1 MIKMKKCLKIIILVL
16 IFSFL
21 ISSQYSIFA
30 TDKDEEATIDTS
42 ITGDSF
48 TKALNPD
55 GISGTAEQLSN
66 PFVKFIHQV
75 VNPILGF
82 IQIIG
87 GILTVVSI
95 ALFGFGMLL
104 TGNEHLSG
112 ELGLRMMGGPH
123 GGGGPEAK
131 LELLNFGRRLLI
143 GAVLLFCSASIV
155 KFVFYVFNK

>member
-16 IFSFL
+16 IFSFF

-66 PFVKFIHQV
+66 PFVK
-75 VNPILGF
+75 
-82 IQIIG
+82 
-87 GILTVVSI
+87 
-95 ALFGFGMLL
+95 LF
-104 TGNEHLSG
+104 T
-112 ELGLRMMGGPH
+112 
-123 GGGGPEAK
+123 K
-131 LELLNFGRRLLI
+131 L
-143 GAVLLFCSASIV
+143 
-155 KFVFYVFNK
+155 

>member
-112 ELGLRMMGGPH
+112 ELGLRMMGGLH

-155 KFVFYVFNK
+155 KFVFYVFNI

>member
-1 MIKMKKCLKIIILVL
+1 MKKCLKIIILVL
-16 IFSFL
+16 IFSFF

-143 GAVLLFCSASIV
+143 GAVLSTMFSV
-155 KFVFYVFNK
+155 VGNKKIFF

>member
-42 ITGDSF
+42 ITGDGF

-66 PFVKFIHQV
+66 PFVKFIHEV

-143 GAVLLFCSASIV
+143 GAVLLF
-155 KFVFYVFNK
+155 